1 MSLPVCAGGYTT
13 EPAAAAARTD
23 ERAVAPENLFAEADH
38 MHSNLRDIGPD
49 ITDTPAAAAA
59 SSSLAPQGGNARNT
73 VPATG
78 GAERPA
84 AACPGGTSRPPTV
97 GRTALP
103 KQPRG
108 TLQRGLSGQLST
120 NQLQVRSW
128 TIALSLANRFRV
140 IRTLDVAVACYP
152 ERPFKTALGAAQRAV
167 RGMVKAD
174 LLRRYKTA
182 RFQTTY
188 GLTARGAA
196 WLAERGIEAQAS
208 VRRVS
213 DMTNPEHL
221 LWAQCLVLCAEQRGL
236 HALTERELLAKLNEG
251 ALPGSPMRGGLF
263 AAMAT
268 VRGKARRISLR
279 PDAVVLEA
287 EELTAIEVDC
297 SARGSQRAAS
307 LCAEVLSIGRSTT
320 VGAVLR
326 RVVVYCRTPRI
337 RNRVSA
343 TLAALKRDQD
353 ALSLDDG
360 RCRLKASEQPDEYE
374 VWKAKEMPMG
384 PTHKALREVLV
395 GRVIVQD
402 LPVWLPKYRADGR
415 QQHADLG
422 WLDDN
427 YLPWRRPACD
437 GAWAVASSPLLL
449 SASSVES
456 TQLASA
462 TRRP

>member
-1 MSLPVCAGGYTT
+1 
-13 EPAAAAARTD
+13 
-23 ERAVAPENLFAEADH
+23 
-38 MHSNLRDIGPD
+38 MHSNLRDIGPN
-49 ITDTPAAAAA
+49 ITDKPAAVAA
-59 SSSLAPQGGNARNT
+59 SSSKEPQGGSAGT
-73 VPATG
+73 TMVATG
-78 GAERPA
+78 GDERTA

-97 GRTALP
+97 GSIALP
-103 KQPRG
+103 RKPRG
-108 TLQRGLSGQLST
+108 TLQWGLSGQLST
-120 NQLQVRSW
+120 NELQTRSW

-152 ERPFKTALGAAQRAV
+152 ARPFKTALGAAQRAV

-182 RFQTTY
+182 RFHTTY

-236 HALTERELLAKLNEG
+236 QALTERELLAKLNEG
-251 ALPGSPMRGGLF
+251 AVPGSPMRGGLL
-263 AAMAT
+263 AATAT
-268 VRGKARRISLR
+268 VRGNARRISLR

-287 EELTAIEVDC
+287 EGLTAIEVDC

-307 LCAEVLSIGRSTT
+307 LCAEVLSIGRTTT

-374 VWKAKEMPMG
+374 VWKAKEVPMG

-402 LPVWLPKYRADGR
+402 LPVWLPKYWADGR

-437 GAWAVASSPLLL
+437 GAWAVASSPLLRN
-449 SASSVES
+449 ASSVES

-462 TRRP
+462 TRRPCCSGLLCRRT